1 MELNQDTMDLI
12 CKLEYCIGDT
22 CCNIHS
28 YNGWTNEIRIFVIQL
43 SHQMKVATMVILRNL
58 DSNRGVWPKST
69 MCSVLTGCT
78 LGTVLSMSS
87 KSLKIYMVLILWNLK
102 QSEKQKRRSDCTASK
117 TQ

>member
-28 YNGWTNEIRIFVIQL
+28 YNGWTNEWDTDFRYPV
-43 SHQMKVATMVILRNL
+43 VA
-58 DSNRGVWPKST
+58 SNEGRYYGHLEELGLKPGSLAT

-87 KSLKIYMVLILWNLK
+87 KSLKIYMGLILWNLK